1 MGYYSNA
8 KGIINI
14 YGGSFDGKIAVNDKC
29 TMNVEA
35 GTFANT
41 GLTLEQFQ
49 KYVAEGSSVSENN
62 GTFTVVK
69 N

>member
-1 MGYYSNA
+1 
-8 KGIINI
+8 
-14 YGGSFDGKIAVNDKC
+14 
-29 TMNVEA
+29 MNVEA